1 MEQGSGSRFAAGL
14 ERTGPAPHRRA
25 RLNLTAA
32 LTAAPT
38 ASGPPQ
44 ARMSELG
51 PFPQSMLTYQAW
63 RGIPELGL
71 ALKSMLEST
80 FMKVRQPAHAEDPSQ
95 GSPGARSPLP
105 RGPPSKRL
113 LPGAAS
119 QGPRREEVP
128 SRGVG
133 SNVAG
138 GVAGASG
145 QHGVTASQASL
156 CPQRPTHNPGP
167 QLDPQTPRHPRP
179 PPPGPSP
186 GRRRGPGAPHRDRGR
201 RRHCRPAVP
210 RHCQRG
216 RRCAARA
223 GRRPG
228 SLWGSACAISGWRD
242 GGG

>member
-1 MEQGSGSRFAAGL
+1 MRAHAPFRSAADPKGSIVLGVAENRITSDLLHVRGASRECRLMEQGSGSRFAAGL

-105 RGPPSKRL
+105 RGPPSKKL

-167 QLDPQTPRHPRP
+167 QLDPKTKLHPRAP
-179 PPPGPSP
+179 PPP
-186 GRRRGPGAPHRDRGR
+186 
-201 RRHCRPAVP
+201 RPVP
-210 RHCQRG
+210 RASTWTRSTS
-216 RRCAARA
+216 
-223 GRRPG
+223 P
-228 SLWGSACAISGWRD
+228 
-242 GGG
+242 